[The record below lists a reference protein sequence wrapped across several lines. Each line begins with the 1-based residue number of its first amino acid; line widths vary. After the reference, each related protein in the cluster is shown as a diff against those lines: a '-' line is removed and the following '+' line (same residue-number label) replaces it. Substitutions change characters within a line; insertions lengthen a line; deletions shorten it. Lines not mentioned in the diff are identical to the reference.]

1 MLETHNVMID
11 DRRTSIRLEPELWK
25 CLKDIADEQFLTLQ
39 EVCTAIHLGHC
50 ASSYTAAVR
59 LFILLYYWEQAVG
72 RRYPGIV
79 GPIRPSDPERRD
91 TRFRTRYG
99 AEDDDFDRRTIWN
112 RDELDRTPEAG
123 MFLAYWQWT
132 LRRRALGRLP
142 RYEDMLTGPFEEE
155 FRRGTLNIIDTTPE
169 NPEGYMLAHLSST
182 SNRQDAFAARK
193 AIGELSFK
201 LHARSL
207 ATEAHEIKST
217 AEPHVASISQRR
229 GGVNRA
235 YVRLALPLIDDQ
247 GRVTQIATIVRG
259 LRTTPSIFSE
269 KLFGLAIPTRTP
281 G

>member
-1 MLETHNVMID
+1 MLETHNVMIEE
-11 DRRTSIRLEPELWK
+11 RRTSIRLEPELWK

-39 EVCTAIHLGHC
+39 EVCTAIHLGHG

-59 LFILLYYWEQAVG
+59 LFILLYYWEQAAG

-79 GPIRPSDPERRD
+79 GPIRQGDPERRD
-91 TRFRTRYG
+91 PRFRTRYG

-112 RDELDRTPEAG
+112 PDQLERTPEAG
-123 MFLAYWQWT
+123 MFLAYWQWIV
-132 LRRRALGRLP
+132 RRRALGRLP

-155 FRRGTLNIIDTTPE
+155 FRRGTLNIIDTTAE

-182 SNRQDAFAARK
+182 SNRLFAGGR

-207 ATEAHEIKST
+207 AAEAHEIKT
-217 AEPHVASISQRR
+217 TGQPHVASISQRR
-229 GGVNRA
+229 DGVNRA
-235 YVRLALPLIDDQ
+235 YVRLALPLTDDH

-259 LRTTPSIFSE
+259 LRTKPSIFSE
-269 KLFGLAIPTRTP
+269 KLFGLAIPTRQP